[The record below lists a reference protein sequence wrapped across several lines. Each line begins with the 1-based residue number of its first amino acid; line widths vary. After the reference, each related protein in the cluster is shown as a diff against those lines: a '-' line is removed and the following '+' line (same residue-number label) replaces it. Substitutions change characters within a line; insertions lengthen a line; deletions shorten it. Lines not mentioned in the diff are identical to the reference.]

1 MYWSSRLNTK
11 LRLLIDESVEDP
23 VADVVSA
30 MSAFNAM
37 CVRDLPGLRGASDR
51 DVMGFAQKD
60 DRIVLTIDA
69 HFNKSNYPICRH
81 EGIIRISARCKTS
94 SMMEDSI
101 RKFAQC
107 GHRSAAK
114 HSITL
119 INQEGCMIETI
130 DEVKKHRFK

>member
-1 MYWSSRLNTK
+1 MNTK

-23 VADVVSA
+23 VADVVSR

-37 CVRDLPGLRGASDR
+37 CVRDLPSLKGGSDR
-51 DVMGFAQKD
+51 AVMDYAQKD

-69 HFNKSNYPICRH
+69 HFNKTNYPICRH
-81 EGIIRISARCKTS
+81 EGIIRISARCRTG
-94 SMMEDSI
+94 SMVADSI

-107 GHRSAAK
+107 GHRSEAK

-119 INQEGCMIETI
+119 INQDSCTIETI
-130 DEVKKHRFK
+130 AEVTTHRFPG

>member
-1 MYWSSRLNTK
+1 MDY
-11 LRLLIDESVEDP
+11 
-23 VADVVSA
+23 
-30 MSAFNAM
+30 
-37 CVRDLPGLRGASDR
+37 
-51 DVMGFAQKD
+51 AQEK

-81 EGIIRISARCKTS
+81 EGIIRISARCRTS

-119 INQEGCMIETI
+119 INQDNCTIETI
-130 DEVKKHRFK
+130 DEVTRHRFR